1 MIMLSSFVFFF
12 FKQKTAYEMRIS
24 DWSSDV
30 CSSDLLGREFRPRRI
45 AGEVVEQGYAGI
57 EQSPGHVLSLE
68 QRPAMAAE
76 RQRPA
81 VHTDCEVQ
89 IVDRLDVGGE
99 PRRLVPRFC
108 SNEIGAGVD
117 RHLWPSRS
125 EARRVGTECV
135 GTCRSRWSP
144 SHYKKTNIC

>member
-57 EQSPGHVLSLE
+57 EQSPGHVLSIE

-89 IVDRLDVGGE
+89 IVYRLDVGGE
-99 PRRLVPRFC
+99 PRSPLPRF
-108 SNEIGAGVD
+108 SSTDLGDGLD
-117 RHLWPSRS
+117 RHPRPT
-125 EARRVGTECV
+125 EAQMHRPTPGGLQDLNPTD
-135 GTCRSRWSP
+135 
-144 SHYKKTNIC
+144 